1 MIEKGCIDLENI
13 LKRGTSA
20 DGSIRVF
27 AVVTTELVNKAHE
40 IHNTLPVASAG
51 LGRTLTGAVLM
62 AAAGLKSEDDS
73 ITLQIKGDG
82 PIGSIIACGNSNLE
96 VRGYV
101 TNPYVDLPLNSKG
114 KLDVGGAVGK
124 GTLSVVRDLG
134 LKEPYIGQ
142 IPLVSGEIAEDI
154 TMYYAQ
160 SEQTPTATGLGVLVD
175 TDNSIKAAGGFMVQM
190 MPGSTDETAH
200 IIEENLN
207 KIKPV
212 TTMIAEGMTAEDII
226 FAVTEGIDFFVN
238 NKEEYPTYKCTC
250 SRERMEK
257 ALISIGKQELTDII
271 EEQGNA
277 EMTCHFCNNK
287 YNFSK
292 SELTELLK
300 HAKSEKTE

>member
-1 MIEKGCIDLENI
+1 MKGCVELKNI
-13 LKRGTSA
+13 LKRGTSV

-27 AVVTTELVNKAHE
+27 AAVTTDIANEAQK
-40 IHNTLPVASAG
+40 IHNTLPVASAA

-62 AAAGLKSEDDS
+62 SAAGLKSETDS

-82 PIGSIIACGNSNLE
+82 PIGSLIACCNSALE

-114 KLDVGGAVGK
+114 KLDVGGAVGQ

-142 IPLVSGEIAEDI
+142 VPLVSGEIAEDI
-154 TMYYAQ
+154 TAYYAS
-160 SEQTPTATGLGVLVD
+160 SEQTPTAMGLGVLVD
-175 TDNSIKAAGGFMVQM
+175 VDHTIKAAGGFMVQM
-190 MPGSTDETAH
+190 MPGSTDETAKQL
-200 IIEENLN
+200 EENLN

-226 FAVTEGIDFFVN
+226 FAVTEGIDFLVN
-238 NKEEYPTYKCTC
+238 NKEEYPEYKCTC

-257 ALISIGKQELTDII
+257 ALISIGKKELDDII
-271 EEQGNA
+271 EEQGSA

-292 SELTELLK
+292 EELIALAEA
-300 HAKSEKTE
+300 AKPEK

>member
-1 MIEKGCIDLENI
+1 MKDI
-13 LKRGTSA
+13 LKRGTSV

-27 AVVTTELVNKAHE
+27 AAVTTGLVNEAYK
-40 IHNTLPVASAG
+40 IHNTLPVASAA

-62 AAAGLKSEDDS
+62 SAAGLKSETDS

-82 PIGSIIACGNSNLE
+82 PIGSIIACCNSSLE

-101 TNPYVDLPLNSKG
+101 TNPYVDLPLNGNG
-114 KLDVGGAVGK
+114 KLDVGGAVGQ
-124 GTLSVVRDLG
+124 GTLNVVRDLG

-175 TDNSIKAAGGFMVQM
+175 VDHSIKSAGGFMIQM
-190 MPGSTDETAH
+190 MPGSTDETAKL
-200 IIEENLN
+200 IEENLN
-207 KIKPV
+207 KIPPV
-212 TTMIAEGMTAEDII
+212 TSMIDKGMTAEDII
-226 FAVTEGIDFFVN
+226 FAVTEGIDFLVN
-238 NKEEYPTYKCTC
+238 NKEEYPQYKCTC

-257 ALISIGKQELTDII
+257 ALVSIGEKELVDIVN
-271 EEQGNA
+271 EQGEA

-292 SELTELLK
+292 QELLALIEV
-300 HAKSEKTE
+300 AKTKE